1 MTKTKISTK
10 QLLIWVALAAIAFTA
25 FGFGGTRGVSF
36 ASALIFVLGVFMFLG
51 KKEKMA
57 KGDKKSFFIWVLPF
71 AVFVLL
77 ISFGRF
83 WSTYHYDAGAG
94 SIRWF
99 SYFIAALFNVLGV
112 VGYAMVGHCLSLGEN
127 SEGKTKERLFEVILC
142 ALALHVLINLI
153 ITLANYGP
161 FYRTL
166 YAGKSYYYGSVEYP
180 VANERMILDGFTIA
194 TVSTQY
200 GDISSFLLAATLPS
214 LLFISLKEN
223 KIGFSIAAVSG
234 GIGLLDL
241 VLMPNHLALLLL
253 IPVFSIAVFVRFVK
267 TGTKTPLWEKIVGFA
282 MLAMV
287 AIVVFLMIG
296 VAANGNNNYGPL
308 SKIFNRCDDAT
319 IEKVE
324 KALKEAMGSTVY
336 GLEVDEG
343 KDDIVRGV
351 YHANLA
357 WSGDSVYSMDSAEE
371 GSEKILNYSLPTE
384 GSNVWFD
391 GWCMPKGANKELAEE
406 FVNYICMPEV
416 AANCMDAV
424 GYTSPIVGD
433 AMWDLVNEWYA
444 ADKDEEE
451 TYTVDLSFY
460 FGDSIDGKAEIKIPT
475 SEKGR
480 QFDAQYPTEEMLNR
494 CCVMKDFGSQTEKV
508 EAMWIRVNA

>member
-1 MTKTKISTK
+1 MIKSKHALLLTAPLLALGTLASLTGCSKKYDLVIYNWEDYIYEGTDETGKIVDDGTVKAFEKYYKEKTGKAIRVGYECFSTNEEMYTELSLGSISPDLICPSDYMIQKMANDGMLEPFSYDAKTKKYGESLENWDKYGSPYIKGRFENETLNDGSSFLTYAVPYFWGTMGFTYDPEYFDEADVNSWECLWNTGDKFK
-10 QLLIWVALAAIAFTA
+10 QQFSLKDSYRDTYVAAIFH
-25 FGFGGTRGVSF
+25 
-36 ASALIFVLGVFMFLG
+36 VF
-51 KKEKMA
+51 K
-57 KGDKKSFFIWVLPF
+57 D
-71 AVFVLL
+71 
-77 ISFGRF
+77 
-83 WSTYHYDAGAG
+83 D
-94 SIRWF
+94 
-99 SYFIAALFNVLGV
+99 IAALDPTAAN
-112 VGYAMVGHCLSLGEN
+112 YN
-127 SEGKTKERLFEVILC
+127 SE
-142 ALALHVLINLI
+142 
-153 ITLANYGP
+153 
-161 FYRTL
+161 
-166 YAGKSYYYGSVEYP
+166 
-180 VANERMILDGFTIA
+180 
-194 TVSTQY
+194 
-200 GDISSFLLAATLPS
+200 
-214 LLFISLKEN
+214 
-223 KIGFSIAAVSG
+223 
-234 GIGLLDL
+234 
-241 VLMPNHLALLLL
+241 
-253 IPVFSIAVFVRFVK
+253 
-267 TGTKTPLWEKIVGFA
+267 
-282 MLAMV
+282 
-287 AIVVFLMIG
+287 
-296 VAANGNNNYGPL
+296 L